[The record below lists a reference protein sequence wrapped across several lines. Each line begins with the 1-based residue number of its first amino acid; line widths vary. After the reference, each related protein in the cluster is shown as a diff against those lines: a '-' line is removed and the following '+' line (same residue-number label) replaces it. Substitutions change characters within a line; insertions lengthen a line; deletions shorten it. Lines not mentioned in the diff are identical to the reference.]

1 MNLEPWALMQ
11 RCLRPA
17 SARKPK
23 QPGPVPAP
31 AAGPSPPVPP
41 SSPAAT
47 PSGVVVRELAGGCL
61 CCTLSGPLGVAI
73 AQLVRQTKPDRLLIE
88 PSGLGHPAGLLDTLY
103 GEHLRSALDVK
114 AVICLV
120 DVRAAAAE
128 LSAAAA
134 EGPGGPGPAASDG
147 GGGGGGGGIGGSGA
161 LAAAAVPNETFQASF
176 WRHDQINVAD
186 VLVGHKADLASPD
199 QLDAFWRWAEQL
211 YPPKAQVELACHGRI
226 DPSLLNLRRTPVF
239 RPLFRPESH
248 RSSSRRT
255 AQRAA
260 AKGPSAA
267 TAAAAAALPP
277 SAAAVPAAAT
287 SPSPA
292 TAPAAAATT
301 ASLSTTHGYE
311 DDGARVAAAV
321 AATHLAEA
329 EGDEEVRPG
338 AIAGDTAAE
347 PPIQLRPGKPLRFPS
362 ALPPAPLAPQGQQ
375 PQQPQPQQQ
384 QQGQQEVE
392 SLEPG
397 GVQGA
402 GEEAERVGGV
412 AASGFAGPGSFSC
425 GWLFSSEDVFERGR
439 LAAVLAAMWPA
450 AARLKGIFRVGKSSY
465 VVPYLQADG
474 SVELRPVSYR
484 RESRLEVIV
493 RSPQYGGGS
502 AAAGTGGPEGP
513 SLESALARADWEEV
527 ERALVEALAA
537 QKRG

>member
-23 QPGPVPAP
+23 QPVPGPAP
-31 AAGPSPPVPP
+31 GAGPSPPVPP

-128 LSAAAA
+128 ELSAAAG
-134 EGPGGPGPAASDG
+134 GPGGTGPAASD

-161 LAAAAVPNETFQASF
+161 LAAAVPNETFQASF
-176 WRHDQINVAD
+176 WRYDQINVAD

-226 DPSLLNLRRTPVF
+226 DPSLLDLRRTPVF

-248 RSSSRRT
+248 RSSSRRAT
-255 AQRAA
+255 QRAA

-267 TAAAAAALPP
+267 ATAAAAPLPP
-277 SAAAVPAAAT
+277 SAAAVPAT
-287 SPSPA
+287 A
-292 TAPAAAATT
+292 TAPAAAATA

-321 AATHLAEA
+321 TATHLAEA
-329 EGDEEVRPG
+329 EGDEEVQPR

-362 ALPPAPLAPQGQQ
+362 ALPPAPLAPQGQT
-375 PQQPQPQQQ
+375 PPPQQQ

-402 GEEAERVGGV
+402 GEEAKRVGGV
-412 AASGFAGPGSFSC
+412 AGSGFAGPGSCSC

-493 RSPQYGGGS
+493 RTPQYGGSS
-502 AAAGTGGPEGP
+502 AAAGPGGPEGP
-513 SLESALARADWEEV
+513 FLESALARADWEEV

-537 QKRG
+537 QKKG